1 MSEMIIRG
9 GSISEGVSVSEIVK
23 FLEARLAEDEA
34 VALKAGGSEA
44 EWLYRAEYDNE
55 TGNEVVWAN
64 SRSEDNFGGS
74 AKPFVTYRR
83 HVTMDHEGCL
93 PAVDEDDGTHIAR
106 HDPARV
112 LREVAAKRAVM
123 IAADDATSYDMTVEG
138 DRGVGSRNM
147 IEDPY
152 VGDVI
157 LRALASAYSDHSGF
171 DPAWPL

>member
-1 MSEMIIRG
+1 
-9 GSISEGVSVSEIVK
+9 VSDLVE

-34 VALKAGGSEA
+34 IALKSGGSEA

-64 SRSEDNFGGS
+64 SRNEEWLGP
-74 AKPFVTYRR
+74 AQKKPYVSYGRY
-83 HVTMDHEGCL
+83 VTMDHEGCL

-157 LRALASAYSDHSGF
+157 LRALASAYSDHPDF
-171 DPAWPL
+171 NPDWAA